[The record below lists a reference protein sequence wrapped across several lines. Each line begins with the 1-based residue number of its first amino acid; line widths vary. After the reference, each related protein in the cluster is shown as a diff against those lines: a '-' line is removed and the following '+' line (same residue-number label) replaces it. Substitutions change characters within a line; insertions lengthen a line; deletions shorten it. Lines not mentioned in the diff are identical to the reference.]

1 MNGQTELETLYL
13 NSNLEDRPIYNI
25 FREYSKDK
33 NEQVYILNKP
43 LLERN
48 TEYEYSEGYFVLIP
62 NHKIIFIDKNN
73 NKDREDFEYYVEDIL
88 DDLVSIAKQYNF
100 LNRLGRQRI
109 WKNDLIKNY
118 NEEEINETI
127 FEEIITDSEEMK
139 RKVNILISLL
149 IGSINSFEKI
159 GNNLPENQLD
169 KIKQKIILFDGEQT
183 RFIFEKKNNKLLS
196 VQGLAGTGKTE
207 LLFHK
212 LKELYLENEHN
223 KIAFTCYNKILANS
237 LKSRVPEF
245 FSYMKV
251 SEQIDWN
258 NRLWVMPCWGSKQEI
273 NSGLYSYI
281 VNYYGIEFNR
291 FSNSMSFK
299 TVCSKAIEQLKKLS
313 KLDPCFDYILIDESQ
328 DFPEEFFE
336 LCKLVT
342 SNQIIKV
349 GDIFQN
355 INDNVPLMSDI
366 DILLN
371 RCYRTDNR
379 TLMFSHGFSL
389 GLFEQNLFRWFTEE
403 EWKTIGY
410 KYELLEDD
418 KIKLSRTPTRRL
430 EEEVT
435 EDNPFVK
442 IVNSNSEENLYDS
455 SEKVLEIIRE
465 IYSNNPTVQPNDIAI
480 VYLDSDSTMYKL
492 ASNLDYKIRTELNI
506 LTNIGYDSKKIID
519 NRIFITNKYNIKG
532 LEFPFVICIAN
543 KGIQHTVSSRNTVY
557 MAMTRSFI
565 SSYLILNKA
574 TEEVEHLKEELR
586 KINETNALVIDKPTN
601 NQIESA
607 DKSLKF
613 KVSKTMSLDE
623 VINEIL
629 TAYKIADEDKIR
641 KIKNATKGMV
651 ENSFEIEEVEEFIK
665 VIVEKYYEN

>member
-1 MNGQTELETLYL
+1 
-13 NSNLEDRPIYNI
+13 
-25 FREYSKDK
+25 
-33 NEQVYILNKP
+33 
-43 LLERN
+43 
-48 TEYEYSEGYFVLIP
+48 
-62 NHKIIFIDKNN
+62 
-73 NKDREDFEYYVEDIL
+73 
-88 DDLVSIAKQYNF
+88 
-100 LNRLGRQRI
+100 
-109 WKNDLIKNY
+109 
-118 NEEEINETI
+118 
-127 FEEIITDSEEMK
+127 
-139 RKVNILISLL
+139 
-149 IGSINSFEKI
+149 
-159 GNNLPENQLD
+159 
-169 KIKQKIILFDGEQT
+169 
-183 RFIFEKKNNKLLS
+183 
-196 VQGLAGTGKTE
+196 
-207 LLFHK
+207 
-212 LKELYLENEHN
+212 
-223 KIAFTCYNKILANS
+223 
-237 LKSRVPEF
+237 
-245 FSYMKV
+245 
-251 SEQIDWN
+251 
-258 NRLWVMPCWGSKQEI
+258 MPCWGSKQEI

-371 RCYRTDNR
+371 RCYRIDNR

-574 TEEVEHLKEELR
+574 TEEVEYLKEELR

-651 ENSFEIEEVEEFIK
+651 ENSFEIEEVDEFIK